1 MWKILRYSCEI
12 AQCANERRSSRMHAC
27 ARMQNRVFYSERAS
41 AREREQ
47 AYGTVG
53 YWTKVKFILHYFSV
67 RKWADVL
74 QKYAWACVF
83 TASDFCLHFNC
94 DDVSLFGCTRE
105 IFLVRAEQQL
115 ACFFFFFFFFAISKF
130 GIFNPHNFAHTTQ
143 KRMKSN
149 VCTCTCVRYTSVIE
163 W

>member
-1 MWKILRYSCEI
+1 MPDS
-12 AQCANERRSSRMHAC
+12 AV
-27 ARMQNRVFYSERAS
+27 NRVYYCGKFFATHAKSRNVRTSGGRRVCMRVHECRIVFFIQNAR

-74 QKYAWACVF
+74 QKYAWTCVF
-83 TASDFCLHFNC
+83 TACDFCLHFNC

-115 ACFFFFFFFFAISKF
+115 ACFFLWFRNLEFLTEFR
-130 GIFNPHNFAHTTQ
+130 PHNA
-143 KRMKSN
+143 KRMNMKSN
-149 VCTCTCVRYTSVIE
+149 MCTCVRKV
-163 W
+163 

>member
-1 MWKILRYSCEI
+1 MCSILPQIVCIIVE
-12 AQCANERRSSRMHAC
+12 NSSLMR
-27 ARMQNRVFYSERAS
+27 NRAMCERAEVVAYACMRVHECRIVFFIQNAR

-83 TASDFCLHFNC
+83 TACDFCLHFNC

-115 ACFFFFFFFFAISKF
+115 ACFFFVISKF
-130 GIFNPHNFAHTTQ
+130 GIFNRISPTQ
-143 KRMKSN
+143 RKTSGHEIEH
-149 VCTCTCVRYTSVIE
+149 VCTCVM
-163 W
+163 

>member
-1 MWKILRYSCEI
+1 MCSILPQIVCIIVE
-12 AQCANERRSSRMHAC
+12 NSSLMR
-27 ARMQNRVFYSERAS
+27 NRAMCERAEVVAYACMRVHECRIVFFIQNAR

-83 TASDFCLHFNC
+83 TACDFCLHFNC

-115 ACFFFFFFFFAISKF
+115 ACFFLWFRNSEFLTEFR
-130 GIFNPHNFAHTTQ
+130 PHNA
-143 KRMKSN
+143 KRADTKSN
-149 VCTCTCVRYTSVIE
+149 MCVRA
-163 W
+163 